1 MWHKHLTYC
10 ALLKF
15 IVLLAIME
23 DGSAPKKA
31 KYLRKAGERARPP
44 LPVFKK
50 ETCIDQ
56 LVPPTTIMAFY
67 KYTAEN
73 IYRAE
78 MLCEAEQQVGPFVP
92 CCEYLLSTV
101 SARVAVYAGLDREQ
115 FHRAGDRLLQ
125 GRGVGLPGCDGP

>member
-15 IVLLAIME
+15 IVLLVIME

-78 MLCEAEQQVGPFVP
+78 MLCETEQQVGPFVP

-101 SARVAVYAGLDREQ
+101 SSSGCSIRGAGPGTTSPCGAPAPIRT
-115 FHRAGDRLLQ
+115 RSGPTRL
-125 GRGVGLPGCDGP
+125 